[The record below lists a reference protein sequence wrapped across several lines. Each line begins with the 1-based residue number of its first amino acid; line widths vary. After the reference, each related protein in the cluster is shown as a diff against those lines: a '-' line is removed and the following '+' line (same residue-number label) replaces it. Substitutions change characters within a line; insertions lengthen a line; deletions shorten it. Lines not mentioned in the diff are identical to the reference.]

1 MSGVG
6 ESSKPSRAIV
16 AQILLVEDDADHAE
30 VMADALHKPGHICT
44 IVSDVAGAMD
54 ELRGG
59 TFDVVVT
66 DLRMPNSGGVSGL
79 DGQVVASDG
88 GNAGLIV
95 LQAARA
101 LQSQAETIMVTAHG
115 DVPTARSAFKEGAFD
130 FIEKPLD
137 LEVFRSVVNRAAETV
152 LLRHEGDSIGEGLS
166 ELVQHD
172 GFEGIIAASE
182 PMRRI
187 FTTIKTVAPSKLPV
201 LVTGESGT
209 GKELIAQ
216 AVHTNSDRSGKRFAT
231 FNAAGQA
238 ESLLEDQLF
247 GHVKG
252 AFTGA
257 DKDRMGRFEL
267 ADEGTLFLDEIANIT
282 PQQQARLLRVL
293 EAGEVERVG
302 ASKSRKI
309 DVRILSAT
317 NADLPAMIAEG
328 EFREDLLFRL
338 NTVEIRLPP
347 LRERAEDIPL
357 LAAFFLEK
365 AVRRYRKLVEGF
377 DDSAL
382 RLLRA
387 HPWPGNVRE
396 LDHVVQRAVL
406 MAGGA
411 TITAADMGLAAR
423 ADSAPRLEDMS
434 LDEVERRLIKMT
446 LERCNGSVNEAAEQ
460 LGLSR
465 SAMYRRLQ
473 KHGL

>member
-1 MSGVG
+1 MLRRDGLPTLIAQSAAMKPALELIARVG
-6 ESSKPSRAIV
+6 PS
-16 AQILLVEDDADHAE
+16 DAN
-30 VMADALHKPGHICT
+30 V
-44 IVSDVAGAMD
+44 
-54 ELRGG
+54 
-59 TFDVVVT
+59 
-66 DLRMPNSGGVSGL
+66 
-79 DGQVVASDG
+79 
-88 GNAGLIV
+88 LI
-95 LQAARA
+95 
-101 LQSQAETIMVTAHG
+101 
-115 DVPTARSAFKEGAFD
+115 
-130 FIEKPLD
+130 
-137 LEVFRSVVNRAAETV
+137 
-152 LLRHEGDSIGEGLS
+152 
-166 ELVQHD
+166 
-172 GFEGIIAASE
+172 
-182 PMRRI
+182 
-187 FTTIKTVAPSKLPV
+187 
-201 LVTGESGT
+201 TGEHGT
-209 GKELIAQ
+209 GKEVVAQ
-216 AVHTNSDRSGKRFAT
+216 TLHQVSQRAGKPFVPL
-231 FNAAGQA
+231 NIGGLA
-238 ESLLEDQLF
+238 EGVFESEMF

-347 LRERAEDIPL
+347 LRARRGHPA

-365 AVRRYRKLVEGF
+365 AVRRYRKPVEGF

-411 TITAADMGLAAR
+411 TITAADMGLAAAPTRRR
-423 ADSAPRLEDMS
+423 AW
-434 LDEVERRLIKMT
+434 KT
-446 LERCNGSVNEAAEQ
+446 
-460 LGLSR
+460 
-465 SAMYRRLQ
+465 
-473 KHGL
+473 